1 MLLFGKTGTYV
12 QINLILL
19 ASFII
24 FALHMYFIIKYMLK
38 VYYYDNVKAE
48 KYVAYAGYF
57 GVAAMVLQF
66 IFGTVALEN
75 DIVEL
80 EHSYIGLAIGLLA
93 FAVIPFLVITDIKQQ
108 KWIKNLSAAD
118 QKKYNISIKD
128 RMPLIIVISA
138 LLVIS
143 FALFGFV
150 IEGYCYIMD
159 GLR

>member
-1 MLLFGKTGTYV
+1 MLLFGKAGTYV

-19 ASFII
+19 ASIVV
-24 FALHMYFIIKYMLK
+24 FALHMYFVIKYIVK
-38 VYYYDNVKAE
+38 IYYYDNVKAE
-48 KYVAYAGYF
+48 KYIAYAGYF

-75 DIVEL
+75 DVVEL
-80 EHSYIGLAIGLLA
+80 EHSYIGLVVGLGAI
-93 FAVIPFLVITDIKQQ
+93 FVIPFLVIADLKQQ
-108 KWIKNLSAAD
+108 KWIKNLSIAD
-118 QKKYNISIKD
+118 QKKYNISLKD
-128 RMPLIIVISA
+128 RMPLIIVIAA
-138 LLVIS
+138 LVVIS